1 MLYKEATMNKLFD
14 IFADSAA
21 NLTDEMISS
30 TGIGIISY
38 TCLVNGKEV
47 LCYENGKPFSAK
59 AKDFYESMSAG
70 AEIKTSLV
78 SEARII
84 EAVTPSM
91 EQGKDVLLVTI
102 SSGISGTYN
111 QALQAQSELKKLFPK
126 CRLIVVDSATA
137 SLGEG
142 LLAVNAAKLRDMGE
156 SIDACAKWIEENKYK
171 QNAYL
176 TVNDLKYLRKGG
188 RISATLAIA
197 GTILNIKPIIK
208 ADGGSPA
215 KLAFFSKERGRR
227 KALEALAN
235 SFSENVENPEN
246 QTVAITHCNCLEDAE
261 KLAEMVKE
269 RGAREVI
276 IEFYDMCTGSHVG
289 PGTIALFFTGKDRR
303 NNAAAAKAAKRGK
316 TATQEI

>member
-38 TCLVNGKEV
+38 TCLVNGEEV

-59 AKDFYESMSAG
+59 AKEFYESMSAG

-111 QALQAQSELKKLFPK
+111 QALQAQAALKKLFPK
-126 CRLIVVDSATA
+126 CRLIVVDSATS

-261 KLAEMVKE
+261 KLTEMVKE
-269 RGAREVI
+269 RGASEVI
-276 IEFYDMCTGSHVG
+276 IEYYDMCTGSHVG
-289 PGTIALFFTGKDRR
+289 PGTLALFFTGKDRR
-303 NNAAAAKAAKRGK
+303 SGAAAAQPAKRGK
-316 TATQEI
+316 TATQKI